1 MVNVYSLVGSASA
14 THSLALVYVPLLL
27 EKGKSRKR
35 EISGELFSGFAR
47 LIEFRE
53 PRRSTERNSIDG
65 RSDLRNWEET
75 GGKGKP
81 INKKVSPVLI
91 VLAGVAI
98 GKERGCHAMPVGKY
112 YCDYCDKQF
121 QDTHFSRKRHLQ
133 GLQHLRARALWVFAH
148 MVIPANMSIPRTF
161 EVRTVSF
168 HRVKLSS
175 VLLCTPRC
183 IVILI
188 IDMTIPVLNF
198 RGLAENKQAAMILG
212 SQLAAG
218 ALSQG
223 DVVTN
228 IMGIAWGNLP
238 PSLKPPPEGGYP
250 PLPFLDW
257 G

>member
-1 MVNVYSLVGSASA
+1 
-14 THSLALVYVPLLL
+14 
-27 EKGKSRKR
+27 
-35 EISGELFSGFAR
+35 
-47 LIEFRE
+47 
-53 PRRSTERNSIDG
+53 
-65 RSDLRNWEET
+65 
-75 GGKGKP
+75 
-81 INKKVSPVLI
+81 
-91 VLAGVAI
+91 
-98 GKERGCHAMPVGKY
+98 MPVGKY

-133 GLQHLRARALWVFAH
+133 GLQHLRARALWYD
-148 MVIPANMSIPRTF
+148 SIR
-161 EVRTVSF
+161 
-168 HRVKLSS
+168 SS
-175 VLLCTPRC
+175 SSSESTQTYAEG
-183 IVILI
+183 ILKGACNRFLKTGFCPYGDSCKYVHPKNI
-188 IDMTIPVLNF
+188 
-198 RGLAENKQAAMILG
+198 RGPNSQLPPENKQAAMILG